1 MKVYLQMITKQ
12 LFEWNITYKWSLEI
26 ISAFINPALNIPNQ
40 RVVPKWQWGLEKDL
54 SN

>member
-26 ISAFINPALNIPNQ
+26 ISAFINHLKYQIH
-40 RVVPKWQWGLEKDL
+40 E
-54 SN
+54 